1 MYFVL
6 CNELLACMLLASN
19 AVVFWSGILV
29 LYIYCIVRLVPLPSV
44 IHMSMK
50 GFQEYVSV
58 FLFSCH
64 HMHDF

>member
-19 AVVFWSGILV
+19 AVVFWLGILI
-29 LYIYCIVRLVPLPSV
+29 LYIYRIVRFVPMPDV
-44 IHMSMK
+44 IHMPMK

-58 FLFSCH
+58 FIFSCH

>member
-1 MYFVL
+1 MHFVP
-6 CNELLACMLLASN
+6 CTELLACMLLASN
-19 AVVFWSGILV
+19 AVVLCLGILV
-29 LYIYCIVRLVPLPSV
+29 LYIYCIVRLVPMPSV

-58 FLFSCH
+58 VLFSCH